1 MEQKQGSLKK
11 EITILHGVLLIIGAV
26 VGASA
31 FILIGPLAGQTG
43 PGLWISYAIGA
54 IPAVFVAVVY
64 SQLGAAFP
72 ITGAGY
78 ISISR
83 LISPAVAMMVV
94 WSAILGI
101 FAFAMPLM
109 AFGFALYVDKLF
121 PLGGDVMLLL
131 VAALTIIFFTVL
143 NLFELKWMLWV
154 QSIMAAIMI
163 IVLLIFGIGGS
174 LNANPAY
181 QAPLFPLGFGA
192 VLAAMIPAYVMY
204 TGLNGATEL
213 GGETKNPRR
222 NIPIILGVSF
232 VLLLL
237 IYLSITYALTGLLPW
252 QELGKIKGATAVVT
266 AAGKFMPEAVA
277 LPLIGIGA
285 LVAAATTISGSLAF
299 LSRDVLMLGKDEIL
313 PAALGK
319 ISRRTG
325 IPSGAV
331 ITLGVISVLGLVL
344 AVVFGENF
352 ITYCAT
358 AVAYAFMLLSLFG
371 CIAMYLLPKKMPER
385 FEQSPFKLKGFWHPF
400 FTLGGAIL
408 FGILILWGFISGYL
422 TDPSSGWQPTLAL
435 IILVITGFMYYYLRR
450 WQLSKRGIAIEDKL
464 KQVREI

>member
-1 MEQKQGSLKK
+1 MEQGSLKR

-26 VGASA
+26 VGASS

-43 PGLWISYAIGA
+43 PGLWISYAIAA
-54 IPAVFVAVVY
+54 IPAMFVAVVY
-64 SQLGAAFP
+64 SQLGTAFP

-109 AFGFALYVDKLF
+109 AFGFALYLDKLI
-121 PLGGDVMLLL
+121 PLGGNMMLLL
-131 VAALTIIFFTVL
+131 TASLTIIFFTIV
-143 NLFELKWMLWV
+143 NLFKIKWMLWV
-154 QSIMAAIMI
+154 QSIMAVSMI

-174 LNANPAY
+174 LNANPSY
-181 QAPLFPLGFGA
+181 QAPLFPFGFGA
-192 VLAAMIPAYVMY
+192 VVAMMIPAYVMY
-204 TGLNGATEL
+204 TGLNGITEL

-222 NIPIILGVSF
+222 SIPIILAVSF
-232 VLLLL
+232 VLLLV
-237 IYLSITYALTGLLPW
+237 IYLSITYALTGLMPW
-252 QELGKIKGATAVVT
+252 QELGKISGATAVIT

-285 LVAAATTISGSLAF
+285 LCAAATTINGSLAF
-299 LSRDVLMLGKDEIL
+299 LSRDVLALAKDEIL

-319 ISRRTG
+319 ISKRTG
-325 IPSGAV
+325 IPSAAV
-331 ITLGVISVLGLVL
+331 ITLGVIAVLGLVL
-344 AVVFGENF
+344 VVVFGENF

-358 AVAYAFMLLSLFG
+358 TVAYAFMLLSLFG
-371 CIAMYLLPKKMPER
+371 CISMYLLPKKMPER
-385 FEQSPFKLKGFWHPF
+385 FEQSPFKLTGFWHPF

-408 FGILILWGFISGYL
+408 FGILILWGFISGYM
-422 TDPSSGWQPTLAL
+422 TDPSSGWYPALAL
-435 IILVITGFMYYYLRR
+435 VVLVITGFMYYYLRR
-450 WQLSKRGIAIEDKL
+450 WQLGKRGIAIKDKL